1 MSEKQA
7 TGERV
12 RVAEIDQ
19 AEFAEVDSPFDLA
32 VLVRVELTHEFDDTL
47 DVAAVADHFAER
59 GWSADR
65 DEVRAALARLA
76 DSELLEWLVLP
87 ADL

>member
-7 TGERV
+7 VAKHSG
-12 RVAEIDQ
+12 VAEIDQ
-19 AEFAEVDSPFDLA
+19 AEFDEVDSPFDLA

-47 DVAAVADHFAER
+47 DVAAVADHFTER
-59 GWSADR
+59 GWAAGP